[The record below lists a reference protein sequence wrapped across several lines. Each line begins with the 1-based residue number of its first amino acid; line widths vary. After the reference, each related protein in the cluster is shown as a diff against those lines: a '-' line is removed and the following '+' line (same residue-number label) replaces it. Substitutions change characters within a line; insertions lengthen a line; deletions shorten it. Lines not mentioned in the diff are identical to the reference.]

1 MRVIDIIKPNEKCR
15 LHHPIIG
22 NVEWRGHPIDGW
34 MLVFAEG
41 PEKGEPLL
49 AADSVLL
56 SDNWEK
62 VDEDRIS
69 S

>member
-1 MRVIDIIKPNEKCR
+1 MRVCDIIKPNEKCF
-15 LHHPIIG
+15 LHHPIVG

-41 PEKGEPLL
+41 PEKGDALF
-49 AADSVLL
+49 ADDSVLL
-56 SDNWEK
+56 SDCWEK
-62 VDEDRIS
+62 VDENCIS